1 MCASP
6 LGPSGTRRQKEQTS
20 AQNTKLKR
28 VHSSETQR
36 PSVASSLLLPPTT
49 ASVEGNCPNGL
60 SEEGTSEAGRASL
73 ASKPKCVRRSP
84 AGTVS
89 AHPGWSVGQCPGCLL
104 VEQSGSSSPERA
116 RESHSPAPKLVLPCS
131 RSPDP
136 GLLGLVACDLPGTAS
151 LHQSFLF
158 HPDGFSGFL
167 VCSEFHI
174 LLQ

>member
-1 MCASP
+1 MGLEDRKSKLVLKIRNLKEFIALKPRGHLSP
-6 LGPSGTRRQKEQTS
+6 AAYFCP
-20 AQNTKLKR
+20 
-28 VHSSETQR
+28 
-36 PSVASSLLLPPTT
+36 LLLQQPVVQT

-73 ASKPKCVRRSP
+73 ASKPKYVRRSP

-116 RESHSPAPKLVLPCS
+116 RESHSPAPKLVLRCS

-136 GLLGLVACDLPGTAS
+136 GLLQGLVACDLPGTAS
-151 LHQSFLF
+151 PHQSFLF